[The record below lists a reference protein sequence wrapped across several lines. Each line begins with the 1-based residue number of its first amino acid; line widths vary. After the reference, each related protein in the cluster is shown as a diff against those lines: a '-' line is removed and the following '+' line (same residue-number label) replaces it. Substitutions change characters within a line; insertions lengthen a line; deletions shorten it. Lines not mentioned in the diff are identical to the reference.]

1 MKVRAIVISVFAVL
15 LLIVLLQNT
24 QIVNVRLLF
33 WTVSMSRIVLLL
45 VVIVISFLVGYLTHF
60 LLNKGKKKNNS
71 APSGRVSST

>member
-1 MKVRAIVISVFAVL
+1 MKVRAVVISVFAVL

-45 VVIVISFLVGYLTHF
+45 VVIVISFLLGYLTHF
-60 LLNKGKKKNNS
+60 LLNKRKKKKNS
-71 APSGRVSST
+71 ITSDMV

>member
-1 MKVRAIVISVFAVL
+1 MKVKAIVISVFAVL

-45 VVIVISFLVGYLTHF
+45 VVIVISFLLGYLTHF
-60 LLNKGKKKNNS
+60 LLKKRKKENS
-71 APSGRVSST
+71 TGVSETIT